1 MVIMRNSF
9 GLKRCKTPGYWRVL
23 HRMKPKVQNVKLLED
38 FTSDK
43 TKTAKRQV
51 IGGLASDETKTS
63 EGLKFFSFWKMMMS
77 QEQQKY

>member
-1 MVIMRNSF
+1 
-9 GLKRCKTPGYWRVL
+9 
-23 HRMKPKVQNVKLLED
+23 MKPKVQNVKLLED

-51 IGGLASDETKTS
+51 ILEGFTSDETKTS

-77 QEQQKY
+77 QEQQNISFNVRCGWVTEM